1 MLHGWEEIG
10 DREKEVIARGVADG
24 NVYGGP
30 FHVELSPTDNCNYDC
45 FFCNQGFIDRKKSL
59 PLEKLTELIDQLV
72 DTGLKTV
79 RLSGGGEPFLHP
91 QIKEFLE
98 HLHKHSLKIHNVTTN
113 GYMLTA
119 PVVERLM
126 ALPTKEIIVSL
137 NEVDP
142 DRYGEM
148 MKVRPKSFH
157 RVVKLLMAAYM
168 PVLKE
173 ALGIF
178 LPLIVVNCI
187 ILGRAEAFASKN
199 APLASMVD
207 GLGMGLGFT
216 LALSLIGIVREVLGS
231 WQLLGIPVADGLE
244 PYALSVFIIA
254 PGGFLTLGLLLALF
268 NHLANCKAE
277 KAKLAEKA
285 AKAKPA
291 EPAAPATPAP
301 AAE

>member
-1 MLHGWEEIG
+1 M
-10 DREKEVIARGVADG
+10 
-24 NVYGGP
+24 
-30 FHVELSPTDNCNYDC
+30 
-45 FFCNQGFIDRKKSL
+45 
-59 PLEKLTELIDQLV
+59 KLTAELTRGFFRENPVFVLLLGLCPTLAV
-72 DTGLKTV
+72 TTGLKNALGMGLAATFV
-79 RLSGGGEPFLHP
+79 LIAS
-91 QIKEFLE
+91 
-98 HLHKHSLKIHNVTTN
+98 N
-113 GYMLTA
+113 
-119 PVVERLM
+119 LM
-126 ALPTKEIIVSL
+126 ISIFKKLIPKEIRIPVYIIIIAAF
-137 NEVDP
+137 VT
-142 DRYGEM
+142 
-148 MKVRPKSFH
+148 
-157 RVVKLLMAAYM
+157 VVKLLMAAYM